1 MRIKYE
7 FAYNEDDYEADL
19 EVSPSTRDVF
29 YLRNGDPGYPGDPL
43 EIEIIRLV
51 KLPDKEITV
60 ASEIEFFTNF
70 LYEREGSEIDA
81 QAKEEPWPD

>member
-7 FAYNEDDYEADL
+7 FVYNEDDYEADL

-70 LYEREGSEIDA
+70 LYECHGSEIDA